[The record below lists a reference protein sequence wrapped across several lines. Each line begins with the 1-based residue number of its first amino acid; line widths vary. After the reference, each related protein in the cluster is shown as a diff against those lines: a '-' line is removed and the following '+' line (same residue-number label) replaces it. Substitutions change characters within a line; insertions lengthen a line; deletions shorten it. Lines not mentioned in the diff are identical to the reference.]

1 MTKPQTV
8 KTKTDG
14 DDSPVIPPPASM
26 EVADK
31 RVILY
36 NAAGKPLVRKVGF

>member
-1 MTKPQTV
+1 MPVTTKP
-8 KTKTDG
+8 KASTD
-14 DDSPVIPPPASM
+14 DTPVIPPPASM